1 VYRFCLEGSSNA
13 IALSHAGFITILH
26 NTGNHHLTGGM
37 LLFDLIAERRIAE
50 AMERGEFDDLPG
62 SGEPLPLHDD
72 PLIPEELRMAYR
84 ILKNA
89 GFVPPELEVH
99 KEIRRLEDLL
109 ATLGEGEAATRAARK
124 LRLLRI
130 DLTEHRPGGAR
141 SGARSCYLDRILQRL
156 E

>member
-1 VYRFCLEGSSNA
+1 MYRVCLEGSTKA
-13 IALSHAGFITILH
+13 ITLSHTGFITIPH
-26 NTGNHHLTGGM
+26 NTGNPYLTGSM
-37 LLFDLIAERRIAE
+37 LLFDLIAEQRIAE

-62 SGEPLPLHDD
+62 SGEPLALHDD

-89 GFVPPELEVH
+89 GFVPPELEAH

-109 ATLGEGEAATRAARK
+109 ATLEGEAATRAARK

-130 DLTEHRPGGAR
+130 DLAEHRTAGEKSRVGSR
-141 SGARSCYLDRILQRL
+141 YLDRILRRL
-156 E
+156 G

>member
-1 VYRFCLEGSSNA
+1 MCRGWLEGSSKA
-13 IALSHAGFITILH
+13 IALSHAGFITIPH
-26 NTGNHHLTGGM
+26 NIGNRHFTGSM
-37 LLFDLIAERRIAE
+37 SLFDLIAEQRIAE

-62 SGEPLPLHDD
+62 AGEPLALHDD
-72 PLIPEELRMAYR
+72 PLIPEDLRMAYR

-89 GFVPPELEVH
+89 GFVPPELEAH

-130 DLTEHRPGGAR
+130 DLAEQT
-141 SGARSCYLDRILQRL
+141 SGAKCRAGSLYLDRILQRL
-156 E
+156 G